1 MKKIKFILLVQLV
14 VSIVYAQDKSLSASI
29 DSRFVNEEGD
39 VQFVKFDEAS
49 KLNFENRSNLFKEFF
64 ETPEHTNFVEV
75 DSKTDKIGILHETF
89 QQYFNAI
96 PVEFGIY
103 KAHLKNKMIS
113 AINGD
118 YFPITDINTAP
129 TISESNAISIAK
141 GHVNSTNFYE
151 SLTNK
156 IGYDGPKPTLVVFP
170 KMKNITTVDRLAFR
184 LDIYA
189 EKPLYRAD
197 VYVDAHTGEVFFE
210 NNKIHH
216 TNASGTTVY
225 NNTQDFT
232 AEQFRVGYRLRQTT
246 SQGTGIQTFD
256 ATNGVQNATDIVSY
270 GSTATF
276 NNINNAA
283 VQVHWGTE
291 KAYDYFFQEHNRNS
305 FDDNGALIKSY
316 ITPQTINANAYW
328 TGDVLH
334 YAAGNTQNIGPLASL
349 DIVGHEFTHAVVDH
363 SADLIYSYQSG
374 AINESFADIFGEMV
388 EHHALGSNDWLCGDD
403 VFTGGLRSMSNP
415 KSKQHPDTY
424 LGEYWHTTS
433 NDKFGVH
440 TNSGVHN
447 KWFYLLASGG
457 TGTNDNGYNYSVNG
471 IGIQKA
477 AEIAYSSLTLY
488 LTPTSN
494 FHYACEVSI
503 YAAIQLFGPNSPEA
517 IATAQ
522 AWQAV
527 GLLTQPTD
535 YISPTAPLN
544 LVVTNATM
552 SDASLSWSASTD
564 NVGVT
569 GYTILLDGSAVATTT
584 STNYTVLGLSLQNN
598 ITYEFTVVAIDA
610 AGNVSATSNIEFV
623 LFDTIAPSIPTNLTS
638 SNTTQTTTDLTWDS
652 SIDNYAGVEYQIY
665 QNYEGTTTLLPL
677 VTGTSYTVTGL
688 LENSNY
694 NFYVRAIDAA
704 GNQSTASNIE
714 YILTPMSCTGGNG
727 NLTLTVNFTNTSMAS
742 YFYFWQITNASTNNI
757 VNEQYYFTPPG
768 NTLIENITLG
778 PGTYFFDF
786 FDYSTPPT
794 ATPTAT
800 LIQDFEL
807 VGSNQVII
815 PTTSLSGN
823 MYIQP
828 SPFCVNASG
837 NRVSSN
843 TIKSTISNTKRSGT
857 IYPNPVLDRLH
868 YRNLNNENKAFL
880 IVDLTGKIFMKGMLD
895 SEKSIDV
902 SLLKSGLYILRI
914 VDKENTEYHKFI
926 KK

>member
-1 MKKIKFILLVQLV
+1 MKKIKFILLLQLV

-29 DSRFVNEEGD
+29 DSRFVNEEGV

-49 KLNFENRSNLFKEFF
+49 KLNFENRSNLLQEFF
-64 ETPEHTNFVEV
+64 ESPEHTKFVKV

-216 TNASGTTVY
+216 TNAQASGTTVY

-232 AEQFRVGYRLRQTT
+232 ADQILGGYRLRETT
-246 SQGTGIQTFD
+246 STGSGIQTFN
-256 ATNGVQNATDIVSY
+256 ATNGVQNATDIIS
-270 GSTATF
+270 STANF

-305 FDDNGALIKSY
+305 FDDNAALIKSY

-334 YAAGNTQNIGPLASL
+334 YSAGNTQNIGPLTSL
-349 DIVGHEFTHAVVDH
+349 DIVGHEFSHAVVDH
-363 SADLIYSYQSG
+363 TADLIYSNQSG
-374 AINESFADIFGEMV
+374 AINESYADIFGEMV
-388 EHHALGSNDWLCGDD
+388 EHHALGSNDWLCGAD
-403 VFTGGLRSMSNP
+403 VFNSGLRSMSNP
-415 KSKQHPDTY
+415 KTKLHPDTY
-424 LGEYWHTTS
+424 LGEYWQTTS
-433 NDKFGVH
+433 NDNFGVH
-440 TNSGVHN
+440 SNSGVHN
-447 KWFYLLASGG
+447 KWFYLLAVGG
-457 TGTNDNGYNYSVNG
+457 TGTNDNGLSYSVNG

-477 AEIAYSSLTLY
+477 AEIAYRNLTLY

-494 FHYACEVSI
+494 YNYTVETSI
-503 YAAIQLFGPNSPEA
+503 YAAIQLFGPNSPEH

-527 GLLTQPTD
+527 GLLIQPTD
-535 YISPTAPLN
+535 YISPTTPIN
-544 LVVTNATM
+544 LVATNTT
-552 SDASLSWSASTD
+552 SNYVISGILSWDASTD
-564 NVGVT
+564 NVGVL
-569 GYTILLDGSAVATTT
+569 GYNIYRNGSLIGVSDTT
-584 STNYTVLGLSLQNN
+584 SYNVPQNMLSNTMYDFRVQA
-598 ITYEFTVVAIDA
+598 FDA
-610 AGNVSATSNIEFV
+610 AGKISGLSNIDSIWY
-623 LFDTIAPSIPTNLTS
+623 DTTGPTAPTNLTS
-638 SNTTQTTTDLTWDS
+638 SNTTETTTDLNWTASTDG
-652 SIDNYAGVEYQIY
+652 IGVVGYKIY
-665 QNYEGTTTLLPL
+665 NGL
-677 VTGTSYTVTGL
+677 VYLETVTNTSHTL
-688 LENSNY
+688 TNLTPNTNY
-694 NFYVRAIDAA
+694 NFRVVAFDAA
-704 GNQSTASNIE
+704 GFDSNSSNTVNV
-714 YILTPMSCTGGNG
+714 LTPITIQCTGGNG
-727 NLTLTVNFTNTSMAS
+727 NLTLTINFSNTSNSNS
-742 YFYFWQITNASTNNI
+742 YFYFWEIIDATTNS
-757 VNEQYYFTPPG
+757 VVEQEYYFSPPG
-768 NTLIENITLG
+768 NSTLIETIAIG
-778 PGTYFFDF
+778 PGSYYFDF
-786 FDYSTPPT
+786 FDYSSP
-794 ATPTAT
+794 AAV
-800 LIQDFEL
+800 QDFEL
-807 VGSNQVII
+807 VGSSQVII
-815 PTTSLSGN
+815 PSTGLTNN
-823 MYIQP
+823 MYF
-828 SPFCVNASG
+828 SLNPFCVSASG
-837 NRVSSN
+837 NRVTSN